1 MKRAKTDSR
10 RMSRTAYSFLL
21 PAVVAIFLV
30 IIVPMVLAIFI
41 TFHDVNLVETGG
53 AMIPNG
59 ARNFV
64 TLFKDHRFFHS
75 IVISLLYVV
84 TAVSIETVLSVAIA
98 LLLDR
103 KFHGRNL
110 VRTLIIIPMFI
121 TPVVVGLSW
130 RMFYDPTSGIINYLL
145 GVLGLGTR
153 HDWLGNA
160 SIALPA
166 IVLADVWE
174 WTPFM
179 ILIVLAGLESIP
191 QELYEAAVVDGT
203 TRMTAIRYISI
214 PLVLPAIVVAMIFRV
229 VDAMKA
235 FDLIYVMTKGG
246 PGLATETTNL
256 YAYTIGFQYFRIG
269 YATTV
274 ALVFTVIATAV
285 SSAFVSRLFRQSR
298 A

>member
-160 SIALPA
+160 AIALPA

>member
-145 GVLGLGTR
+145 GVLGLGAR

-160 SIALPA
+160 AIALPA

>member
-1 MKRAKTDSR
+1 
-10 RMSRTAYSFLL
+10 MSRTAYSFLL
-21 PAVVAIFLV
+21 PAVVAIFVV
-30 IIVPMVLAIFI
+30 IVVPLVLAIFV

-64 TLFKDHRFFHS
+64 TLFKDARFFHS
-75 IVISLLYVV
+75 LLISLLYVV
-84 TAVSIETVLSVAIA
+84 LTAGIETALSIAIA
-98 LLLDR
+98 LVLDS
-103 KFHGRNL
+103 KFHGRNI

-130 RMFYDPTSGIINYLL
+130 RMFYDPTSGIVNYLL
-145 GVLGLGTR
+145 GVFGLGTR
-153 HDWLGNA
+153 HDWLGSA
-160 SIALPA
+160 GLALPA
-166 IVLADVWE
+166 IVVADVWE

-203 TRMTAIRYISI
+203 TRLAAIRYISI
-214 PLVLPAIVVAMIFRV
+214 PLVLPAIVVAVIFRV
-229 VDAMKA
+229 IDSMKA
-235 FDLIYVMTKGG
+235 FDLIYVMTRGG
-246 PGLATETTNL
+246 PGLASETTNL

-274 ALVFTVIATAV
+274 ALVFTIAATAI
-285 SSAFVSRLFRQSR
+285 SSAFVNRLFRQSQ

>member
-1 MKRAKTDSR
+1 MLVKTESR

-64 TLFKDHRFFHS
+64 TLLKDHRFFHS
-75 IVISLLYVV
+75 LLISFLYVV

-121 TPVVVGLSW
+121 TPVVVRLSW
-130 RMFYDPTSGIINYLL
+130 RMFYDPTSGIVNYLM
-145 GVLGLGTR
+145 GVIGFGTR

-160 SIALPA
+160 AIALPA
-166 IVLADVWE
+166 IVVADVWE

-203 TRMTAIRYISI
+203 SRLTAIRYISI
-214 PLVLPAIVVAMIFRV
+214 PLVLPAIVVAIIFRV

-274 ALVFTVIATAV
+274 ALVFTIAATAV
-285 SSAFVSRLFRQSR
+285 SSAFVNRLFRQSR

>member
-1 MKRAKTDSR
+1 
-10 RMSRTAYSFLL
+10 MSRTAYSFLL

-160 SIALPA
+160 AIALPA